1 MLRKSGQT
9 ALQLHTLWMMR
20 FPKAIKT
27 RVENELPITMKK
39 TKDID
44 HKIIS
49 ELLKNS
55 RVSDRELGKKLG
67 VSQPTISRRRA
78 LLEKEILDGYTTV
91 PKWDKLGYEI
101 LALNFV
107 KIKPE
112 VATEERYKTSRERGL
127 KWLATQ
133 PNIIMASSSR
143 GIGMDAFNISV
154 HKSYSDYDEWFRNF
168 RLTWGDLVDD
178 IQSVLVNLCGKEVIK
193 PLHFKYLAESKWP
206 SA

>member
-1 MLRKSGQT
+1 
-9 ALQLHTLWMMR
+9 
-20 FPKAIKT
+20 
-27 RVENELPITMKK
+27 MKR

-44 HKIIS
+44 HRIIS

-78 LLEKEILDGYTTV
+78 LLEKEMLDGYTTV
-91 PKWDKLGYEI
+91 PRWDKLGYEI

-112 VATEERYKTSRERGL
+112 VATEEKYKTTREKGL
-127 KWLATQ
+127 KWLMAQ
-133 PNIIMASSSR
+133 PNIIMTASSR

-154 HKSYSDYDEWFRNF
+154 HKSYADYDEWFRTF
-168 RLTWGDLVDD
+168 RLAWGDLVDD
-178 IQSVLVNLCGKEVIK
+178 IQSVLVNLRGKEIVK
-193 PLHFKYLAESKWP
+193 PLHFKYLAEAK
-206 SA
+206 